1 MALTRRTPISPQAHV
16 LRLAVTPEDISACFS
31 LMQLLRPHLQDAQ
44 ELVTRWRR
52 QQEQSYNLLVAWE
65 EDCPVALAGFRY
77 QENLLHGPH
86 LYVDD
91 LVTSDRARRNG
102 YGTLLLD
109 QLKLDAT
116 ARGLPT
122 LVLDAAIG
130 NALGHRFYFRNGFLA
145 RGLHF
150 WAQLG
155 EEPHVSTQ

>member
-1 MALTRRTPISPQAHV
+1 MALTGGTAVAPQTPV
-16 LRLAVTPEDISACFS
+16 LRIAVTPEEVAACFS
-31 LMQLLRPHLQDAQ
+31 LMQLLRPHLQDAH
-44 ELVTRWRR
+44 ELVTRWRS
-52 QQEQSYNLLVAWE
+52 QQEQNYNLLVAWDG
-65 EDCPVALAGFRY
+65 DCPLAIAGFRY

-102 YGTLLLD
+102 YGGLLLHH
-109 QLKLDAT
+109 LKLHAT
-116 ARGLPT
+116 ARGLRM

-150 WAQLG
+150 WAEL
-155 EEPHVSTQ
+155 EEESTA